1 MNFAIPR
8 NNQSELLLYYW
19 KIIDLP
25 SISFHDLM
33 YNISFKLFSLP
44 PDEANFFIKKCLKDN
59 LLIEDNKGKFRLS
72 DSLKR
77 RLEDWQEIRT
87 KTITEKLDSVQKI
100 GKLKSSIEKDQSN
113 LFGVLIKQIVEKGTL
128 NRAATV
134 SSSDFEILE
143 FDYEK
148 GIIRSTVS
156 GSKEDPY
163 IIELDINNKFLKHN
177 CHDFETRRSINKK
190 FCKHLTKLFLWL
202 KDEKKEIEFFLKTIV
217 ESIEEWTFTS

>member
-1 MNFAIPR
+1 
-8 NNQSELLLYYW
+8 
-19 KIIDLP
+19 
-25 SISFHDLM
+25 M